1 MPEQNRPISA
11 LKLKAPRVVSI
22 LACCTFLVGCEGVRS
37 AVQRITPASLTN
49 SGQVPNDVAQ
59 IEAALNVT
67 GASATAASQ
76 VPTISGMGYAVISSQ
91 PASNPNQKR
100 LMAIRAAR
108 LEATRDLTEQIHGLK
123 INARTTMIDAIIQND
138 TLRATVEGT
147 IRGART
153 VRINPVG
160 SDTYEVV
167 LELDRDMIAH
177 MMKAARA
184 R

>member
-1 MPEQNRPISA
+1 MKTPQQTPLSFETKSIA
-11 LKLKAPRVVSI
+11 LRAPAL
-22 LACCTFLVGCEGVRS
+22 LACCTVLIGCEISVKN
-37 AVQRITPASLTN
+37 ALDKM
-49 SGQVPNDVAQ
+49 VPNAPATSDVAQ
-59 IEAALNVT
+59 IEAALDVT
-67 GASATAASQ
+67 GASAAAAAQ

-91 PASNPNQKR
+91 PAQNPNQKR

-108 LEATRDLTEQIHGLK
+108 LEATRDLTEQVHGLK
-123 INARTTMIDAIIQND
+123 VNSRTTMIDAIIQND
-138 TLRATVEGT
+138 TLRATVDGT

-167 LELDRDMIAH
+167 LELDRAMIAH
-177 MMKAARA
+177 IMKAARA

>member
-1 MPEQNRPISA
+1 MPEKNRPISA
-11 LKLKAPRVVSI
+11 LKLTAPRAVSI
-22 LACCTFLVGCEGVRS
+22 LACCTFLVGCESVS
-37 AVQRITPASLTN
+37 SVVQRITPASLAN

>member
-1 MPEQNRPISA
+1 MKTPHQNRSA
-11 LKLKAPRVVSI
+11 YSLKSTAPRLAGILVCCAALVS
-22 LACCTFLVGCEGVRS
+22 CEVS
-37 AVQRITPASLTN
+37 LKNTLDQMTPAAAAS
-49 SGQVPNDVAQ
+49 NDVSQ

-67 GASATAASQ
+67 GASAAAVAQ
-76 VPTISGMGYAVISSQ
+76 IPTISGMGYAVISTQ
-91 PASNPNQKR
+91 PSKNANQKR

-123 INARTTMIDAIIQND
+123 VNSRTTMIDAIIQND

-177 MMKAARA
+177 IMKAARA
-184 R
+184 K

>member
-1 MPEQNRPISA
+1 MKTPHQNKSA
-11 LKLKAPRVVSI
+11 YRRKSTAPRLAGI
-22 LACCTFLVGCEGVRS
+22 LACCTALVGCEVSLDNTLDRLS
-37 AVQRITPASLTN
+37 PAAAAT
-49 SGQVPNDVAQ
+49 NDVSQ

-67 GASATAASQ
+67 GASAAAAAQ

-91 PASNPNQKR
+91 PSNNVNQKR

-123 INARTTMIDAIIQND
+123 VNSRTTMIDAIIQND

-167 LELDRDMIAH
+167 LELDRDMIGH
-177 MMKAARA
+177 ILKAARS